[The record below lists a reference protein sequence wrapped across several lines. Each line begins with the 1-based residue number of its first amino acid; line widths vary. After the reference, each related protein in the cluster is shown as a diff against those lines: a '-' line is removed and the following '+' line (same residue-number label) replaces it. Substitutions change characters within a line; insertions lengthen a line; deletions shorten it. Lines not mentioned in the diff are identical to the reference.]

1 MVMFA
6 FVLTPAP
13 ANFFFRS
20 ASWTTSF
27 TRCGRPGP
35 IWSIPTLKRSLI
47 PLKRTGT
54 GTTRKFRW
62 ALSVRRRRTTW
73 ERRTRRAARQ
83 LPLRRREKTS
93 KRAQSW
99 RRRERERRCF
109 PECELQPRR
118 KTIYE
123 RIKVKEMK
131 LQTSKK
137 HLWKPVVELCS
148 QITSAKILTIK
159 LNWQKMQNKWR
170 FRDRF

>member
-99 RRRERERRCF
+99 RRRERDAVSRNASCNHGEKQFTKESKWKRWSYRR
-109 PECELQPRR
+109 LRS
-118 KTIYE
+118 IYGSLWLNFAA
-123 RIKVKEMK
+123 K
-131 LQTSKK
+131 LRVPKSWQ
-137 HLWKPVVELCS
+137 
-148 QITSAKILTIK
+148 
-159 LNWQKMQNKWR
+159 LN
-170 FRDRF
+170 